1 MGSYLDIERL
11 ASLVRKKRGSRGLR
25 ETSAEI
31 GNVSPS
37 TLSRVESGKMPD
49 METFLSLCNWLEVPP
64 AELFRTTE
72 KDQDQLDTPE
82 TIAIQL
88 RADKNLDPAI
98 ANALASLVKAA
109 YRDLSKNDGELKQDP

>member
-11 ASLVRKKRGSRGLR
+11 ASLVRSKRGSRGLR
-25 ETSAEI
+25 ETAKEI

-37 TLSRVESGKMPD
+37 TISRVENGKTPD
-49 METFLSLCNWLEVPP
+49 MDTFLAICDWLEVPLNELIKDTEEENIET
-64 AELFRTTE
+64 AEA
-72 KDQDQLDTPE
+72 
-82 TIAIQL
+82 ISIQL

-109 YRDLSKNDGELKQDP
+109 YKDLSQNKDEKE